1 MPADGPFRLAWASD
15 IHLDHADPDAVARFC
30 GRVRASGARALLLGG
45 DIAVAAGLADDLVS
59 LADAIDLPIHFVLGN
74 HDYYGGSVAGVRG
87 GMARLRDLRLDWLE
101 QGSPRHL
108 APGLALVGEGGWGD
122 ARLGDFAGS
131 DVILNDYL
139 HIADLRR
146 VFKLEACRGTL
157 AGQDELQAL
166 LQRLGSQAAARL
178 GPELRAAA
186 AECEQV
192 IVLCHVPPFAESAV
206 YQGRM
211 SSPSFL
217 PGFACAALGQEI
229 AAAAAEHPACTFT
242 VLCGHTHGGGTA
254 RIAPNLVCHTQA
266 AEYGS
271 PDFLVI
277 EVTREPQLQL
287 AVVS

>member
-1 MPADGPFRLAWASD
+1 MPADRRLRLAWASD

-45 DIAVAAGLADDLVS
+45 DIAVAAGLADDLVH

-101 QGSPRHL
+101 QGSPRFL
-108 APGLALVGEGGWGD
+108 APDLALVGEGGWGD

-146 VFKLEACRGTL
+146 VFKPEACRGTL
-157 AGQDELQAL
+157 AGQDDLQAL
-166 LQRLGSQAAARL
+166 LQKLGGDAAARL
-178 GPELRAAA
+178 RPRLRAAA
-186 AECEQV
+186 AECGQV
-192 IVLCHVPPFAESAV
+192 IVLCHVPPFAEASV
-206 YQGRM
+206 YGGAR
-211 SSPSFL
+211 SNPSFL

-229 AAAAAEHPACTFT
+229 AAAAADHPDCSLT

-266 AEYGS
+266 AEYGR
-271 PDFLVI
+271 PDFRML
-277 EVTREPQLQL
+277 EVDRDGV
-287 AVVS
+287 AVDAPA